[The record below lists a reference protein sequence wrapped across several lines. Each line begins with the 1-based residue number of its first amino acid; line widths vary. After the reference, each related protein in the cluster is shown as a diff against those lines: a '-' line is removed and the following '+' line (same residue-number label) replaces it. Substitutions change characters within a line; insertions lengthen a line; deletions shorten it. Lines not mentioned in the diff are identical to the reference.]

1 MDNYQYQQ
9 YLRSDEWKKKSRER
23 AEIDGFKCCMCGA
36 TGTMN
41 NPLETHHLTY
51 RAIGHENVSVIARR
65 KRK

>member
-9 YLRSDEWKKKSRER
+9 YLKSDTWKQKARER
-23 AEIDGFKCCMCGA
+23 AEIDNFQCCMCGC

-51 RAIGHENVSVIARR
+51 RAIGRA
-65 KRK
+65 